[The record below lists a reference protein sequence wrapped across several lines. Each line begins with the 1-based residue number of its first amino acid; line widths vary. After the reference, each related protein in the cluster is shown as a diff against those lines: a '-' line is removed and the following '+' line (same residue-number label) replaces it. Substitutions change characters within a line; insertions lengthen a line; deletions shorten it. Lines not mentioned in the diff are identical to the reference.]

1 MDKRYFH
8 YTSLKCLYSIISNSE
23 LWFANLKNSNDPNEF
38 SLSCEEYNNYI
49 EKLNINPYH
58 GYPMIL
64 ENNNVLKF
72 PYGISFTTLNDN
84 LSQWERY
91 GDGLKGVAIEFDID
105 FLQSYLDEKFNFK
118 FEFGSI
124 KYDEAEKIE
133 FIKNKVN
140 EINDVPNYI
149 YKLHWPIYAIY
160 FIMHFAQ
167 ARALFKSQSFCAE
180 NEYRLFFDPKE
191 YEFYHNTILQ
201 FKEVNGNSVEESI
214 RDYNYNKE
222 IIHFL
227 EQNKKFALMRNGIN
241 SYLPLNLNLFG
252 KEKGSL
258 IKQIILGPKC
268 TQSIEELKDFL
279 LSNGYDTNI
288 SKSEIQIL

>member
-1 MDKRYFH
+1 MCQR
-8 YTSLKCLYSIISNSE
+8 T
-23 LWFANLKNSNDPNEF
+23 
-38 SLSCEEYNNYI
+38 
-49 EKLNINPYH
+49 
-58 GYPMIL
+58 
-64 ENNNVLKF
+64 V
-72 PYGISFTTLNDN
+72 
-84 LSQWERY
+84 
-91 GDGLKGVAIEFDID
+91 
-105 FLQSYLDEKFNFK
+105 
-118 FEFGSI
+118 
-124 KYDEAEKIE
+124 

-201 FKEVNGNSVEESI
+201 FKEINGNSVEESI